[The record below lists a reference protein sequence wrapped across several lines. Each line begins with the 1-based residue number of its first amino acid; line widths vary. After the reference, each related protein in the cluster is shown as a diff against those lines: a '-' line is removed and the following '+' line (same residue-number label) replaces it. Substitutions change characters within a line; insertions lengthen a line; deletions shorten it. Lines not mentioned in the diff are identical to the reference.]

1 MAYVSRRPDE
11 VGPETREEEPAGPRL
26 LSHREIADPAPLG
39 LAAFAMSTVV
49 LSVVNADLI
58 PAALAAVVLPL
69 ALFYGGLAQLLAG
82 MWEFVRNN
90 TFGAVAFTSFGAFWL
105 AYAGYARFVVPGLP
119 KSTAFQATGLFLAV
133 WGFFTLYM
141 LVASLRTTAA
151 VALVFLTLF
160 VTFAIL
166 ASGELAQST
175 QVVKIGGYVGI
186 LTGAVAWYASF
197 AGVTNATWKRT
208 VLPTRPLEFSHNGTG
223 RRGNGSTGEGLGLG
237 ETRGETTA
245 QGR

>member
-1 MAYVSRRPDE
+1 MAYVSSKPGE
-11 VGPETREEEPAGPRL
+11 VRGDGREEEPAGPRL
-26 LSHREIADPAPLG
+26 ISHREIADPAPLG
-39 LAAFAMSTVV
+39 LAGFAMTTVV
-49 LSVVNADLI
+49 LSVVNGDLI
-58 PAALAAVVLPL
+58 PAALATVVLPL
-69 ALFYGGLAQLLAG
+69 ALFYGGLVQLLAG

-90 TFGAVAFTSFGAFWL
+90 TFGALAFSSFGAFWL
-105 AYAGYARFVVPGLP
+105 AYAGYARFIVPGLP

-133 WGFFTLYM
+133 WGVFTLYM

-160 VTFAIL
+160 VTFGIL
-166 ASGELAQST
+166 ASGELAQNH
-175 QVVKIGGYVGI
+175 QIVKIGGYVGI

-208 VLPTRPLEFSHNGTG
+208 VLPTGPLPIGG
-223 RRGNGSTGEGLGLG
+223 IGGDGNGAGGNGQSRSEA
-237 ETRGETTA
+237 RGETTA

>member
-1 MAYVSRRPDE
+1 MAYVSKTPDDARAD
-11 VGPETREEEPAGPRL
+11 TREEEPAGPRL
-26 LSHREIADPAPLG
+26 ISHREIADPAPLG
-39 LAAFAMSTVV
+39 LAAFAMTTVV
-49 LSVVNADLI
+49 LSVVNGDLI
-58 PAALAAVVLPL
+58 PAALATVVLPL

-90 TFGAVAFTSFGAFWL
+90 TFGALAFSSFGAFWL
-105 AYAGYARFVVPGLP
+105 AYAGYARFIAPDLP
-119 KSTAFQATGLFLAV
+119 KSTAYQATGLFLAV

-166 ASGELAQST
+166 ASGELAQNH
-175 QVVKIGGYVGI
+175 QIVKIGGYVGI

-208 VLPTRPLEFSHNGTG
+208 VLPTRPLEFSHNGSA
-223 RRGNGSTGEGLGLG
+223 RGGDGQGDGQTRSQP
-237 ETRGETTA
+237 RGETA
-245 QGR
+245 APGR

>member
-1 MAYVSRRPDE
+1 MAYVSGRPDE
-11 VGPETREEEPAGPRL
+11 VRGDGREEEPAGPRL
-26 LSHREIADPAPLG
+26 ISHREIADPAPLG

-58 PAALAAVVLPL
+58 PATLAFVVLPL

-160 VTFAIL
+160 ATFAIL
-166 ASGELAQST
+166 AGGELAQST
-175 QVVKIGGYVGI
+175 QIVKIGGYVGI
-186 LTGAVAWYASF
+186 LTGAVAWYAAF

-208 VLPTRPLEFSHNGTG
+208 VLPLGLLPIGG
-223 RRGNGSTGEGLGLG
+223 IGDGNGAGGDGQRG
-237 ETRGETTA
+237 ETRPETTSP
-245 QGR
+245 GR